1 MGLKLKEINLFNIIT
16 SIFIPFNFTLI
27 YNDLFCIIDRN
38 INKIKDLKSKMLC
51 LS

>member
-1 MGLKLKEINLFNIIT
+1 MGLNLKNINLFNIFT
-16 SIFIPFNFTLI
+16 STFIPFNFTLI
-27 YNDLFCIIDRN
+27 HNDLFYIIDRN